1 MLSAYTFTISTGNGC
16 FLDMSAFASDR
27 RGYPPACIDER
38 ILAHEGPRH
47 SRLMQRSES
56 RIRK

>member
-1 MLSAYTFTISTGNGC
+1 MLIGAYLHISTGNGC
-16 FLDMSAFASDR
+16 FLAMSAFASDR

-38 ILAHEGPRH
+38 TLAHEGPLH

-56 RIRK
+56 RTRK